1 MKSEL
6 GKILNSGK
14 NLGMAITS
22 KILRIADPETFVVF
36 DSVFYKN
43 FKQEDKRNFSFNAT
57 GYIDFLKE
65 MKKYKKALNNDSKA
79 KDEIRLGD
87 LEFAIYQLVQFV
99 LKEFNWQD
107 KCSRIGDVGQKP
119 TLNDTTKKSK

>member
-1 MKSEL
+1 
-6 GKILNSGK
+6 
-14 NLGMAITS
+14 MAITS
-22 KILRIADPETFVVF
+22 KILRIADPETFVIF